1 LSQIRGGASL
11 KRRESTLPGA
21 TAEKPVDT
29 RSSLLENIR
38 SGIKLKSAAPGSTT
52 APAPKKESA
61 PSSVAEILA
70 RRVAIQGASD
80 DEEDD
85 DDDDWD

>member
-1 LSQIRGGASL
+1 LLSQIRGGTSL
-11 KRRESTLPGA
+11 KRRESVLPSA
-21 TAEKPVDT
+21 AAEKPVDT

-38 SGIKLKSAAPGSTT
+38 SGIKLKAAPTGSSG
-52 APAPKKESA
+52 PAPKKESA

-80 DEEDD
+80 DEDE